1 MRTTEYL
8 PWPTSGLRAP
18 AAQSA
23 KPKVQKTSA
32 LESVSCA
39 TGKYSRRIEKMLVN
53 CTSSGVLTRIES
65 DPSLVRLSRRRIA
78 YCARMSSQFGQHI
91 DFRCRHCGA
100 RYVVSYTKLPIADS
114 GSAYCECC
122 KRRMF
127 QWNSASQPRY
137 RLTCPSSAG
146 QCIGAF
152 TGLFEGDIA
161 NPS

>member
-1 MRTTEYL
+1 MANLRVTRTCGAICETKGSKDQR
-8 PWPTSGLRAP
+8 P
-18 AAQSA
+18 
-23 KPKVQKTSA
+23 
-32 LESVSCA
+32 
-39 TGKYSRRIEKMLVN
+39 GK
-53 CTSSGVLTRIES
+53 CVLCDREVFPPDRENVGQLHLSRIES